1 MFLRRAADLGTDV
14 VGLDSS
20 EALLELVPEADLRL
34 ADMEALPFGESSFD
48 LVAGFNS
55 FFFAVDMVAAL
66 REASRVARQ
75 RPW

>member
-1 MFLRRAADLGTDV
+1 MCSCAVPPISARTWSASTRPR
-14 VGLDSS
+14 
-20 EALLELVPEADLRL
+20 ERVPEADLRL